1 MQNGI
6 QSVYLTMGEE
16 ACFFLQL
23 LNIAEKEIGY
33 SLDPFTAALICKA
46 KGYIYL
52 NTNDLKDKNNFL
64 VYKHKEILNLIT
76 GKEWEYENIPMPSS
90 YKKKSNEYVINEY
103 QNGSFKH
110 FDSDG
115 FHSLQKSN
123 TVENGKIISKRIF
136 RLK

>member
-52 NTNDLKDKNNFL
+52 NTDDLKDKKNFL
-64 VYKHKEILNLIT
+64 VTYHEQILELIT
-76 GKEWEYENIPMPSS
+76 GKDWEYESVGPN
-90 YKKKSNEYVINEY
+90 YRKKAGEYVINEY
-103 QNGSFKH
+103 QNGSYKH
-110 FDSDG
+110 FDSDN

-123 TVENGKIISKRIF
+123 TVANGKIISKRVF
-136 RLK
+136 RHK